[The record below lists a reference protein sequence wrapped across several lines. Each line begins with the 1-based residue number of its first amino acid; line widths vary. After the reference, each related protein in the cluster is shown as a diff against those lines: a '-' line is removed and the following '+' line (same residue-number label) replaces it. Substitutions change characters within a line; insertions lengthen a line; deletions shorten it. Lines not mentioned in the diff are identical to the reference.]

1 MDVGSGGIAG
11 EIPVLDR
18 ILGGTVAH
26 AHIAAESVA
35 AAAAVLVAEL
45 RAVPEV
51 RTAAADAGNC
61 HALAV
66 DAVGMACEQGAVAV
80 HR

>member
-11 EIPVLDR
+11 VIPVLDR

-35 AAAAVLVAEL
+35 AAAVVLAVAPRAVLEGTYCCC
-45 RAVPEV
+45 R
-51 RTAAADAGNC
+51 RW
-61 HALAV
+61 
-66 DAVGMACEQGAVAV
+66 
-80 HR
+80 